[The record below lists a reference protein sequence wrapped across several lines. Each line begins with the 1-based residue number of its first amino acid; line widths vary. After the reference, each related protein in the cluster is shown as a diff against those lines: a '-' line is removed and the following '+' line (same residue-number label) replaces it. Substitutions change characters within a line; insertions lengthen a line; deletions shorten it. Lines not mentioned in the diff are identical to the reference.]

1 MADRLAGST
10 GPVGR
15 MGGAGG
21 EPWPLAAAL
30 PRALRVKPPLWLL
43 LLGGT
48 AWGLHLLAFGAAAAP
63 LGRAPVAGSLLAA
76 AGLGWM
82 LWAAWLFRQAGTTLR
97 PTGQP
102 AVLVEEGPY
111 RLGRNPMYL
120 GMAAVLVGAALAL
133 GVPLLLGAAA
143 AFVAV
148 VQRVHIPYEEA
159 RLQRHFGGW
168 WRDYAGQVRRWL

>member
-1 MADRLAGST
+1 MAEGWAAAPDAT
-10 GPVGR
+10 P
-15 MGGAGG
+15 GA
-21 EPWPLAAAL
+21 EPWPLAASQ
-30 PRALRVKPPLWLL
+30 PRALRLKPPLWGL
-43 LLGGT
+43 LLGG
-48 AWGLHLLAFGAAAAP
+48 AAGGLHLLAFGGTAVAVSH
-63 LGRAPVAGSLLAA
+63 APVAGSLLAA

-82 LWAAWLFRQAGTTLR
+82 MWAAWLFRQAGTTLR

-102 AVLVEEGPY
+102 LVLVEEGPY

-120 GMAAVLVGAALAL
+120 GMAALLAGTALAL
-133 GVPLLLGAAA
+133 GAPLVLAAAA

-148 VQRVHIPYEEA
+148 VHRVHIPYEEA